1 MFTIA
6 LLTLYIYVYIY
17 VYIYYVYVY
26 FLCIH
31 ISIYIYSIV
40 FIVIQHEQK
49 EPRSSL
55 PVFSKPQNQ
64 HKSSI
69 FRSLNQPFSGTFW
82 VVQIL
87 GFHKEQIV
95 STVLATFRP
104 HFQCYNCRWINKE
117 TMVMFCSR

>member
-1 MFTIA
+1 LFTIA

-17 VYIYYVYVY
+17 ILCICIFFMYTYIY
-26 FLCIH
+26 
-31 ISIYIYSIV
+31 IYIYSIV